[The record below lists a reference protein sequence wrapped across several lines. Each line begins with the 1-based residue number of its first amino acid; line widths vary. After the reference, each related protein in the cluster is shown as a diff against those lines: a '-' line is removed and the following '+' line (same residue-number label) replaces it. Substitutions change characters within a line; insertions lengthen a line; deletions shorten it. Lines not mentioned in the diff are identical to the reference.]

1 MAMDFTFA
9 QQFKHFKDGVEHIF
23 FLAFWNKLQN
33 GNRYV

>member
-23 FLAFWNKLQN
+23 FLAF
-33 GNRYV
+33 